1 MNLDNHEKSE
11 FDGGILGLI
20 GVNILSTIITFVTF
34 GLGFTWAMCV
44 RERYIV
50 NHTIIN
56 GQRLRFIGSGGDLFL
71 NWIKW
76 AILTIITLGIYG
88 FLLSIKLRQ
97 WKVRNTIFDSYKV
110 G

>member
-56 GQRLRFIGSGGDLFL
+56 GQRLRFIGSGE
-71 NWIKW
+71 
-76 AILTIITLGIYG
+76 IY
-88 FLLSIKLRQ
+88 F
-97 WKVRNTIFDSYKV
+97 
-110 G
+110 